1 MFVLNLKPYAV
12 GGYKINPKDE
22 LIKVLGFWQ
31 PYISSKLLYT
41 GIGLHKKIAA
51 CSGDQIILGDS
62 ELIMLK
68 DMVDSLL
75 HNHPDGFGV
84 CDAYLNVLNT
94 RILDSFV
101 SELRKLHPEITA
113 EGGELR
119 GIGLKQDV
127 ENDLLNIS

>member
-1 MFVLNLKPYAV
+1 MFTLNLKPYTIE
-12 GGYKINPKDE
+12 GHKISPKDE
-22 LIKVLGFWQ
+22 LIKIIKFWQ
-31 PYISSKLLYT
+31 LYISNY

-84 CDAYLNVLNT
+84 CDAHLNVLNT